1 MAAHAG
7 VVSVLYYAL
16 SPRWLGSTGDISK
29 EACDEAGIQ
38 SHGQ

>member
-16 SPRWLGSTGDISK
+16 SPRELGSTGDIRK